1 MLFWLNKMLC
11 SIAKMLTLLYFK
23 LFHVSASEQ
32 GSSRYVLTVL
42 LLCCLCCS
50 SATQKGKVNYFVSS
64 VLYLI
69 HSEEEANWH
78 LWWPVCISP
87 ISVLPPYSG

>member
-1 MLFWLNKMLC
+1 MTI
-11 SIAKMLTLLYFK
+11 SYFK

-42 LLCCLCCS
+42 LLYCLCFS

-69 HSEEEANWH
+69 HSGEKA
-78 LWWPVCISP
+78 SP
-87 ISVLPPYSG
+87 GICGVLCASVQSLFFHPTEDSSNVGGF